1 VTHICRFWFAVLIWF
16 PGSQSFAAHLV
27 GIGFFSSAVF
37 TQVSSSFA
45 VLLSQ
50 VTARAFHPAVAPG

>member
-1 VTHICRFWFAVLIWF
+1 VTHICQFWFVVSIWF
-16 PGSQSFAAHLV
+16 PGSQSLAAHLA

-50 VTARAFHPAVAPG
+50 VATRAFHPTVAPS